1 MQPSCILLALVLVR
15 VASSFDLDATGVS
28 VTDKFAQFKTQFA
41 RSYTTPEAELKAF
54 HAFAA
59 NEESIIQHNTQEL
72 SYWLGH
78 NEFSDLTF
86 AEFSALGYTGRSD
99 PARRERPKN
108 YDYSLHHHHTAV
120 AANASFDWRTK
131 GAVTAIKN
139 QGNCG
144 SCWAFS
150 TTGALEGAY
159 QIAGNALTSFSE
171 QELTSCD
178 NKAHHGGGNL
188 GCNGGRE
195 DNAYVFISKNG
206 LCTELDYPYSSGTTN
221 SSGKCHINSCTP
233 FVTLAGHKDI
243 PSGHESNLLAAI
255 DITPVSVNIEAD
267 TKVFQLYKGG
277 VLDGGGCGKQI
288 DHAVLIVGYGTQ
300 TNATTG
306 WSIPYYIVK
315 NSWGASWGEAGYIRI
330 VRDKDMVR
338 RVVISCVLRR
348 SLSLSLS
355 LFFPLASFPSL
366 SSFHCVVSHP

>member
-15 VASSFDLDATGVS
+15 VASSFDLDAIGVS

-59 NEESIIQHNTQEL
+59 NEETIIQHNSQEL

-243 PSGHESNLLAAI
+243 PSGRESNLLAAI

-267 TKVFQLYKGG
+267 TKLFQLYKGG
-277 VLDGGGCGKQI
+277 VLDGGGCGKRI

-338 RVVISCVLRR
+338 RVVISCVLRL

-355 LFFPLASFPSL
+355 LSSFPSCPSPL
-366 SSFHCVVSHP
+366 SLLSTA